1 MPGNFIIK
9 ASQHPFLAGERL
21 PAQLA
26 SLPDHRAA
34 LFDEAFVL
42 KDKKTGEPLPNV
54 VYRILL
60 EDGNVLSG
68 VTDRLGLTH
77 VVNSAAAQALSLQL
91 QES

>member
-26 SLPDHRAA
+26 SLPDNRAA

-42 KDKKTGEPLPNV
+42 QDKTTGEPLPNIA
-54 VYRILL
+54 YRILL
-60 EDGNVLSG
+60 EDGTYLSG
-68 VTDRLGLTH
+68 VTNTLGLTD
-77 VVNSAAAQALSLQL
+77 VVRSTSVEALSLEVK
-91 QES
+91 ES

>member
-26 SLPDHRAA
+26 SLPDNRAA

-42 KDKKTGEPLPNV
+42 KDKTTGEPLPNIA
-54 VYRILL
+54 YRILL
-60 EDGNVLSG
+60 EDGTYLSG
-68 VTDRLGLTH
+68 VTNTLGLTD
-77 VVNSAAAQALSLQL
+77 VVRSTSVEALSLEVK
-91 QES
+91 ES

>member
-26 SLPDHRAA
+26 SLRDNRAA

-42 KDKKTGEPLPNV
+42 KDKT
-54 VYRILL
+54 LL
-60 EDGNVLSG
+60 CTTRFALRCGLSRFPPS
-68 VTDRLGLTH
+68 DLR
-77 VVNSAAAQALSLQL
+77 SRWSQ
-91 QES
+91 

>member
-26 SLPDHRAA
+26 SLPDNRAA

-42 KDKKTGEPLPNV
+42 KDKT
-54 VYRILL
+54 LL
-60 EDGNVLSG
+60 C
-68 VTDRLGLTH
+68 TTRF
-77 VVNSAAAQALSLQL
+77 ALR
-91 QES
+91 